1 MKEGL
6 RRAYVVR
13 PISAPAAKGV
23 MTMAVPTTRKQVV
36 GERPRKGVVDRFSV
50 ALVALAATMWA
61 SDVYF
66 RSHLVHLTASQIVV
80 AEDFLITVFLVGFL
94 VRGWP
99 EMKRM
104 SWRGWLAVIL
114 IGVGPQAVATLLFTQ
129 SFKLAAQH
137 QLFAETYVL
146 QQTQPLIAIV
156 LAWIV
161 LGERRRVWFWPI
173 VALAIVAVYLVLF
186 ASDPRAPLTALQHG
200 EVEVGLYALGAAA
213 LWASGTVLGR
223 FVLGTLSF
231 RTTTALRFTIALP
244 ILVAIVLAQSG
255 SGAFGQYRLGDV
267 IPFLGIALIP
277 GLLALLLYYRA
288 LASTPATLATVAEMA
303 YPVAA
308 TIIATAP
315 AFAVFGQ
322 QIFFGQRLYPAQ
334 AVGTL
339 LLIAVIALLNWTKER
354 TPPVVV
360 QEAAA

>member
-1 MKEGL
+1 
-6 RRAYVVR
+6 
-13 PISAPAAKGV
+13 
-23 MTMAVPTTRKQVV
+23 MAVPTTKKQTVADRAQ
-36 GERPRKGVVDRFSV
+36 GGLIDRFSV
-50 ALVALAATMWA
+50 LLVALAATLWA

-80 AEDFLITVFLVGFL
+80 VEDALITLFLLGFL

-99 EMKRM
+99 EMRRM

-161 LGERRRVWFWPI
+161 LGERRRIWFWPLAV
-173 VALAIVAVYLVLF
+173 VAIGAVYLVLF
-186 ASDPRAPLTALQHG
+186 ASDPGAPVAALRHG

-244 ILVAIVLAQSG
+244 ILIVVVLVQSG
-255 SGAFGQYRLGDV
+255 SAAFSQYRLNDV
-267 IPFLGIALIP
+267 IPFLGIAVIP

-288 LASTPATLATVAEMA
+288 LASTPATLATIAEMA

-315 AFAVFGQ
+315 VLIVFGQ
-322 QIFFGQRLYPAQ
+322 KIFFGQRLYPAQ

-339 LLIAVIALLNWTKER
+339 VLIAVIAVLNWTKER

-360 QEAAA
+360 QDSAAA